1 MVYSD
6 ELLIYPPLVTH
17 CLLFIH
23 GHKKRHQITIST
35 NKEKYQK
42 AQNFEKRQTELDLKN
57 FMTANKKLSM
67 CKKLIFVSASPESKK
82 GTKKRFLGPRK
93 CSRDEK

>member
-23 GHKKRHQITIST
+23 GRKKRHQITIST

-42 AQNFEKRQTELDLKN
+42 AQNFEKRQNELDLKN
-57 FMTANKKLSM
+57 FMTANKKMSL
-67 CKKLIFVSASPESKK
+67 CKKLIFVRA
-82 GTKKRFLGPRK
+82 
-93 CSRDEK
+93 